1 MEGSATFTTI
11 QSYFHDRR
19 RKAMTESS
27 KQDHESYFTVLV
39 RQMREAQKNYFRTRS
54 YESLK
59 QSKELESQVDS
70 VLAGEPQQGKL
81 F

>member
-1 MEGSATFTTI
+1 
-11 QSYFHDRR
+11 
-19 RKAMTESS
+19 MTEEDF
-27 KQDHESYFTVLV
+27 KKLV
-39 RQMREAQKNYFRTRS
+39 QKMREAQKNYFRTRS

-70 VLAGEPQQGKL
+70 ILAGEPQQGKL